1 MRKAL
6 AVLAI
11 LFCSSAP
18 AFGQVSFAFDTP
30 GVSIGVNVPVYPQLV
45 RIPGYPVYYAPQV
58 DANFFFYDGLYWV
71 LNNGNWYAS
80 AWYNGPWDLVSPD
93 AVPLFILRVPVR
105 YYREPPVYFRGWAR
119 DAPPRWGV
127 HWGTRWEDQHRG
139 WDRWNRASA
148 PAPAPLPTYQ
158 RQFAGN
164 RYPGRGEQRTLESRN
179 YHYQPRDRFAQQHVQ
194 RGPVQSAQ
202 APQRQQRSVNAADA
216 ARNAE
221 RAPDQNR
228 QAQRSAPP
236 ITAQRSASPT
246 TAQRATAPTAERRGT
261 SPSMANRGA
270 GAAEQRAATP
280 RPEQHA
286 ATPRPEQRAATPRPE
301 QRAATPRPE
310 QRASR
315 PQPEQRAA
323 MPRPEQRAAA
333 QRPEQRSAPAM
344 ARGPAPAPQA
354 HASQAHGQQRGQA
367 QAAERG
373 NGNARAGERKD
384 EHNG

>member
-11 LFCSSAP
+11 LFCSTTP
-18 AFGQVSFAFDTP
+18 AFGQVSFAFDSP
-30 GVSIGVNVPVYPQLV
+30 GVSIGFNVPVYPQLV
-45 RIPGYPVYYAPQV
+45 RIPGYPIYYAPQL

-71 LNNGNWYAS
+71 FNDGNWYAS

-105 YYREPPVYFRGWAR
+105 YYREPPVFFRGWAR
-119 DAPPRWGV
+119 NAPPRWGA
-127 HWGTRWEDQHRG
+127 HWGARWEDQHRG

-164 RYPGRGEQRTLESRN
+164 RYPSRGEQRTLESRN

-202 APQRQQRSVNAADA
+202 APQRQQRSVTAAEG

-221 RAPDQNR
+221 RAPNQNR
-228 QAQRSAPP
+228 QAQRSTPP
-236 ITAQRSASPT
+236 STAQRFAPPT
-246 TAQRATAPTAERRGT
+246 TAQRATPPTAERRGT
-261 SPSMANRGA
+261 PPAMANRAPGTP
-270 GAAEQRAATP
+270 EQRAAI
-280 RPEQHA
+280 
-286 ATPRPEQRAATPRPE
+286 PRPEQRAATPRPE

-310 QRASR
+310 QRA
-315 PQPEQRAA
+315 A
-323 MPRPEQRAAA
+323 MPRPEQRAATPRPEQRA
-333 QRPEQRSAPAM
+333 ETQRPEQRSAPAM
-344 ARGPAPAPQA
+344 ARGPAQPPQTQA
-354 HASQAHGQQRGQA
+354 RASQSHGQQGRGQA

-373 NGNARAGERKD
+373 NGNTRAGERKD